1 MYQINYDFKMD
12 LAPKQHSET
21 IFEILTLKLNTTRK
35 GYWPSYFFFIVAI
48 PTTPYM
54 CGRTSF
60 ILYHSVAIKLKK
72 ISNFFQSQE
81 KLTSDIQVNDYLQT
95 RCTSKTRN
103 K

>member
-48 PTTPYM
+48 PTTPY
-54 CGRTSF
+54 
-60 ILYHSVAIKLKK
+60 L
-72 ISNFFQSQE
+72 
-81 KLTSDIQVNDYLQT
+81 
-95 RCTSKTRN
+95 
-103 K
+103 